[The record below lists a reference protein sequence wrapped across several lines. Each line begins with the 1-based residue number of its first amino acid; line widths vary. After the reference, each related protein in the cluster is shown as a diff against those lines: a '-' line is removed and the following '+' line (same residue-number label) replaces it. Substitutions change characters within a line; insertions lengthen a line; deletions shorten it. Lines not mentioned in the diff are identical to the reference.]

1 MAAPAGRTPSPAG
14 PILGMYALLVAAVG
28 CVGASAGELFFAA
41 DRTLSTPFLGALN
54 GCSLSYPIMT
64 HHQQYDR
71 CMAGS
76 YRFQGLFV
84 LGCAAYMLL
93 FTAALIVVGPWLTR
107 RRLAR
112 AQQYAQ
118 PQGVTARF
126 ESLCDRAGLTGRRRP
141 RLLVAAVWEAYTTV
155 LPGGRLLVVL
165 PLKATLSPSHFDPVV
180 LHELAHVRA
189 RDVSLVSSVRGIA
202 WITIPVVALASL
214 PDILDAGQ
222 TQVPQAYLGQAVV
235 FVAATILVAAGL
247 LRLREIAADRQ
258 AARWLGSPHPLRNL
272 LDTAEVPAGTALN
285 WSSRWRR
292 RLLARHPSVT
302 ARLAALGSPLTARDA
317 GFATAL
323 TVGAVAAMAMN
334 TCSYFASS
342 LDYAAAVSL
351 PTRVWA
357 ATGGVVLGL
366 GLAPA
371 FLRSAAQARL
381 AGASYAWWVPVTGV
395 SVGLLLGSVAAPG
408 TATNA
413 VLSVVVGS
421 GFGALATAVILAG
434 AGAGLA
440 ALAAGLA
447 SLAAERYP
455 HRPGWLGAGV
465 TVVIACCSAGA
476 LVPVRLTSAGLDS
489 HVVISNLG
497 ATQWRLLLLY
507 PAAVIILAVPSRG
520 RDMHGPAAR
529 AVVSAAITPAA
540 AAVIAVAVLMAQ
552 GHLDEPPNA
561 AIALQWFQENWW
573 VCAFTGWAVLVILV
587 LAGGMAGLARACV
600 TAWLTTVLVCVGSTA
615 YQALVHG
622 APFVHLLSDWTT
634 TPSVWLF
641 FLALPTSLLALVRI
655 RRPAVPQPSWLVPAG
670 ASAAAAAAAVL
681 VFATGIPGLL
691 DDTAASP
698 VPAPCGTVPPALPF
712 LALDAGQVLTTTAAR
727 HVIGGV
733 CVALPAAWIGDGLI
747 PGGASTGHVTVQ
759 PASCGQLRSAAYL
772 GVLSKPVTQADG
784 HYRFAY
790 GALAGTEDL
799 TVQVNSYSRPVPSS
813 IFTAADTD
821 LAPCH
826 RYAVTDQGGTLVW
839 TGQRFIAPEGG
850 VLTWGTDRST
860 SYRANGGLVG
870 DTVTLVMASVGRN
883 LIIVLQQTRT
893 LGIQPPPD
901 ATIVDAALTAMI
913 LAFKQTAVSP
923 AQACYEFR
931 TAANG
936 LVREIGVAD
945 NGYNN
950 AQRADY
956 STYGAT
962 LIRLGEL
969 LSKSGS
975 SSGLALELEL
985 MGAENRLVGEVPDGS
1000 AAEEKALTV
1009 SSNAYPL
1016 ARKACI
1022 ALGAWQT

>member
-1 MAAPAGRTPSPAG
+1 MAAPVGRTPSHAG
-14 PILGMYALLVAAVG
+14 AILGMYALLATAVG

-41 DRTLSTPFLGALN
+41 DRTLSTPFQGALN
-54 GCSLSYPIMT
+54 RCSLSYPILT
-64 HHQQYDR
+64 HAQQYDR
-71 CMAGS
+71 CLVGA
-76 YRFQGLFV
+76 YRFKGLFL
-84 LGCAAYMLL
+84 LGCVGYMLL

-112 AQQYAQ
+112 AQQYTQTQA
-118 PQGVTARF
+118 VTARF
-126 ESLCDRAGLTGRRRP
+126 ESLCDRAGLTGRRP
-141 RLLVAAVWEAYTTV
+141 RLAVAAVREAYTTV
-155 LPGGRLLVVL
+155 LPDGRPLVVL
-165 PLKATLSPSHFDPVV
+165 PLKTTLDPSRFDPVV

-222 TQVPQAYLGQAVV
+222 TQVPQAYLVQAVV

-258 AARWLGSPHPLRNL
+258 AARWLDSPQPLRNL
-272 LDTAEVPAGTALN
+272 LDTAEVPAGTAPN
-285 WSSRWRR
+285 WSRWRR

-302 ARLAALGSPLTARDA
+302 ARLAALGSPLTVRDV

-323 TVGAVAAMAMN
+323 AVGAVAAMAMN

-342 LDYAAAVSL
+342 LDYAAAASL
-351 PTRVWA
+351 PPRVWA

-381 AGASYAWWVPVTGV
+381 AGVPYAWWAPVAGV
-395 SVGLLLGSVAAPG
+395 SLGLLLGSVAAPG

-421 GFGALATAVILAG
+421 GFGGVATAVILAC

-455 HRPGWLGAGV
+455 HRPAWLVAGV

-476 LVPVRLTSAGLDS
+476 LVPVRLTSAGLDW
-489 HVVISNLG
+489 HVLIFDLQ
-497 ATQWRLLLLY
+497 ATPWHSLLLLLY
-507 PAAVIILAVPSRG
+507 PAAVIALAVPSRG
-520 RDMHGPAAR
+520 WDVHGPAAR
-529 AVVSAAITPAA
+529 AAVSAAITPAG

-561 AIALQWFQENWW
+561 TIALQWLQENWW

-587 LAGGMAGLARACV
+587 LARGMAGLARACV
-600 TAWLTTVLVCVGSTA
+600 TAWLTTVLVCVGSVA
-615 YQALVHG
+615 YEAVVQG
-622 APFVHLLSDWTT
+622 APFVHLLSGWTNAS
-634 TPSVWLF
+634 SVWLF

-655 RRPAVPQPSWLVPAG
+655 RRPAVLQRSWLVPAG
-670 ASAAAAAAAVL
+670 ASTAAAAAAVL
-681 VFATGIPGLL
+681 VFVTGIPGLL
-691 DDTAASP
+691 DDPAATP
-698 VPAPCGTVPPALPF
+698 FPYPCGTMQPALPF
-712 LALDAGQVLTTTAAR
+712 LALDADQGLTTTAAR
-727 HVIGGV
+727 HVIDGV
-733 CVALPAAWIGDGLI
+733 CVALPVGWTGEGLI
-747 PGGASTGHVTVQ
+747 PSDAPTGHVTIQ
-759 PASCGQLRSAAYL
+759 PAGCKQLWSAGYL
-772 GVLSKPVTQADG
+772 SVLGHPVTQADG
-784 HYRFAY
+784 NYQMAY
-790 GALAGTEDL
+790 GALAGTEGL
-799 TVQVNSYSRPVPSS
+799 TVLVNSFSRPVPSS

-826 RYAVTDQGGTLVW
+826 RYAVARQGGTLMW
-839 TGQRFIAPEGG
+839 TVQRFSAPEGG
-850 VLTWGTDRST
+850 VRTWGTDRST
-860 SYRANGGLVG
+860 SYRARGGFVG
-870 DTVTLVMASVGRN
+870 ETITWVMASVGRD
-883 LIIVLQQTRT
+883 LIIVIQQTET
-893 LGIQPPPD
+893 LGLQPPPN
-901 ATIVDAALTAMI
+901 ATVVDAALTAMI
-913 LAFKQTAVSP
+913 LAFRQTALSP

-931 TAANG
+931 AAANG
-936 LVREIGVAD
+936 LVREIGVAN

-962 LIRLGEL
+962 LVRLGGL
-969 LSKSGS
+969 LSKSRP
-975 SSGLALELEL
+975 SSGLAQELEL
-985 MGAENRLVGEVPDGS
+985 MGVASRVVGEVPDRS
-1000 AAEEKALTV
+1000 AAETKALTV
-1009 SSNAYPL
+1009 SSNAYRP

-1022 ALGAWQT
+1022 AFGAWQT